1 MSVDPYMRGRM
12 RDYESYLPPF
22 QIGKAL
28 EGAGVGEVL
37 ESNDPEFRVG
47 DIVLSMLGWRQ
58 VFDATPQALRRP
70 PAPVAS
76 PEMYLGVCGN
86 AGHTA
91 YIGLT
96 EIIRLQ
102 KGDVIFISAGAVGS
116 IACQIAR
123 LLGATVIGS
132 AGGAEKSEYLRSIGV
147 EQVIDYK
154 SVGDMTRALHDLA
167 PDGIDAYFDNVGG
180 DHLDAALACARNF
193 ARFALC
199 GMISGYNGE
208 SLCPRNLLMAIE
220 KRLLLHGFLVSDHLS
235 DRAAFIKQMDE
246 WLKSGAITFRQTV
259 ELGIEQAPA
268 AFMKLFSGE
277 NIGKMLVK
285 L

>member
-1 MSVDPYMRGRM
+1 MIPSFVSEISSCRCWAGVRYSTPRRWRYAALLHL
-12 RDYESYLPPF
+12 LPP
-22 QIGKAL
+22 
-28 EGAGVGEVL
+28 
-37 ESNDPEFRVG
+37 
-47 DIVLSMLGWRQ
+47 
-58 VFDATPQALRRP
+58 
-70 PAPVAS
+70 

-86 AGHTA
+86 TGHTA

-96 EIIRLQ
+96 DTIFLE
-102 KGDVIFISAGAVGS
+102 KGDVIFISAAAGAVGS

-123 LLGATVIGS
+123 VLGATVIGS
-132 AGGAEKSEYLRSIGV
+132 AGGAEKIEYLHSIGV
-147 EQVIDYK
+147 EHVIDYK
-154 SVGDMTRALHDLA
+154 SVGDMTQALRDVA

-208 SLCPRNLLMAIE
+208 TARPRNLLMAIE
-220 KRLLLHGFLVSDHLS
+220 KRLLLQGFLVSDHLS
-235 DRAAFIKQMDE
+235 DRAAFIKRMDE
-246 WLKSGAITFRQTV
+246 WLRSGEITFRQTV
-259 ELGIEQAPA
+259 EHGIEQAPA
-268 AFMKLFSGE
+268 AFLKLFSGE